1 MDLTAI
7 TTFLSQYGTW
17 GILLAGVLTITS
29 DKWLPWIQGK
39 LKTKPAVVGPSDDAD
54 VTDVAGLHLLQ
65 ARAKRSG
72 CPKFV
77 AAVREVELCF
87 FNHIDPQAGELSL

>member
-1 MDLTAI
+1 MDLSTITA
-7 TTFLSQYGTW
+7 FLSQYGTW

-29 DKWLPWIQGK
+29 DKWLPWLKGK
-39 LKTKPAVVGPSDDAD
+39 LTKGSEVPNEDAD

-87 FNHIDPQAGELSL
+87 FNHADAEPAK

>member
-1 MDLTAI
+1 MEQLQS
-7 TTFLSQYGTW
+7 LLGQYGVW
-17 GILLAGVLTITS
+17 GVIVGCVLTLTS
-29 DKWLPWIQGK
+29 DYWLPWIKGRFAK
-39 LKTKPAVVGPSDDAD
+39 SADVPNEDAD

-72 CPKFV
+72 CPKFA

-87 FNHIDPQAGELSL
+87 FNHADAEPAK

>member
-7 TTFLSQYGTW
+7 VANLQNPWFW
-17 GILLAGVLTITS
+17 AAAVAGIAVLTS
-29 DKWLPWIQGK
+29 DKWLP
-39 LKTKPAVVGPSDDAD
+39 AVKGLVNRRKEVPNEDAD

-87 FNHIDPQAGELSL
+87 FNHAEPVEAPK